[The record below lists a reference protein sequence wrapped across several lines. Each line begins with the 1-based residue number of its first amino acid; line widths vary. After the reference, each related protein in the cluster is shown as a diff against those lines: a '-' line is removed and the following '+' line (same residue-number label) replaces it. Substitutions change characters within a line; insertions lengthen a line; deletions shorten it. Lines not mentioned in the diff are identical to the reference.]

1 MQITDVR
8 IQLLKNPRGKLRAFA
23 TLTFDNS
30 LVIQDFKVFA
40 AENHNFIGMPGSKMP
55 DKTWKDLVF
64 AIDTSLQETIKNTIL
79 RAYEDE
85 TRRPEYELNNR

>member
-8 IQLLKNPRGKLRAFA
+8 MQILKNPKGKLRAFA
-23 TLTFDNS
+23 TLIFDNS

-40 AENHNFIGMPGSKMP
+40 AETHNFVGMPGSKMP

-64 AIDTSLQETIKNTIL
+64 AIDTTLQETIKNTIL

-85 TRRPEYELNNR
+85 TQRPERQQNP

>member
-1 MQITDVR
+1 MQITEVR
-8 IQLLKNPRGKLRAFA
+8 MQVLKNPKGKLRAFA
-23 TLTFDNS
+23 TLIFDNS

-40 AENHNFIGMPGSKMP
+40 AEHHNFVGMPGSKMP

-64 AIDTSLQETIKNTIL
+64 AIDTTLQETIKNTIL

-85 TRRPEYELNNR
+85 IQRPEHQHNS